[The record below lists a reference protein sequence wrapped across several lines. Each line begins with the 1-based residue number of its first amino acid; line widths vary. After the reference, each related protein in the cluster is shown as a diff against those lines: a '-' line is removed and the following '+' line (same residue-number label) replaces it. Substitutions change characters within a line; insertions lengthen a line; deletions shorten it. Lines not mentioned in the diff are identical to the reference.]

1 MVTFPLLRQKQRVPP
16 WALRLAVVLL
26 AALWVLV
33 NRTTPNAVTQGQ
45 VVAPQVGFLAPD
57 FTLPLLDGGTQTLS
71 DLRGQVV
78 VVNFWASWCPPCRAE
93 MPTLD
98 RVAREYASQ
107 GVTVLAVNATAS
119 DSREAAQRFLEEI
132 KVSALPVVLDIDGRV
147 VQTYRISAF
156 PTTFFVDA
164 QGVIR
169 DIVVGGPLSEASLRA
184 RLDDLVQEVP

>member
-1 MVTFPLLRQKQRVPP
+1 MTGTDPRIRISPIVG
-16 WALRLAVVLL
+16 RLAILLL
-26 AALWVLV
+26 AGLWVWFS
-33 NRTTPNAVTQGQ
+33 RTTPRAVTQGQ
-45 VVAPQVGFLAPD
+45 VPAPQVGFLAPD
-57 FTLPLLDGGTQTLS
+57 FTLPTLDGGTQTLS

-78 VVNFWASWCPPCRAE
+78 VLNFWASWCPPCRAE
-93 MPTLD
+93 MPALA
-98 RVAREYASQ
+98 RVAQEYADR

-119 DSREAAQRFLEEI
+119 DSREAAQRFLHDI
-132 KVSALPVVLDIDGRV
+132 GVTDLPVVLDTDGQV

-184 RLDDLVQEVP
+184 RLDDLAQEAR